1 MTHDRCAGVGG
12 ALIWQ
17 GQGVAVRG
25 GLRGQ
30 HRPGWGAGGF
40 SLIELMVTVAI
51 LVLVVLV
58 APPAFDAML
67 LNSRLNTYATDFMAA
82 AQTARSE
89 AIKRNARVLLC
100 VSSDGATCTTGN
112 NWQAGW
118 IVVHDADSSGTFTA
132 GESVLLKHEALNT
145 SYAFTNVAA
154 AAANAIVVYEPT
166 GAVASAV
173 VLKLSRTSP
182 AATQWRE
189 LQVSATGRAM
199 SNTCRASG
207 TNECTLP

>member
-1 MTHDRCAGVGG
+1 MNQLAAGLGCNSHGGWPPRSQVVPCA
-12 ALIWQ
+12 
-17 GQGVAVRG
+17 R
-25 GLRGQ
+25 
-30 HRPGWGAGGF
+30 AGRLARRASGF
-40 SLIELMVTVAI
+40 SLIELMVSVAV

-58 APPAFDAML
+58 APPAFDAMF

-132 GESVLLKHEALNT
+132 GESVLLKHEALDS
-145 SYAFTNVAA
+145 SYAFTNAA
-154 AAANAIVVYEPT
+154 AASANAILVYEPS
-166 GAVASAV
+166 GAVANTV
-173 VLKLSRTSP
+173 TLKLSRTTP
-182 AATQWRE
+182 TATQWRE
-189 LQVSATGRAM
+189 LQVSAVGRAVV
-199 SNTCRASG
+199 NTCRASG
-207 TNECTLP
+207 TNECSLP